1 MPYRPFFYPNHISAQ
16 PLRPATLS
24 ARPYMIPTASIL
36 QRFLPVTAWLP
47 NYDRSMLKGDLS
59 AGLTVG
65 VMLIPQGMAYALIA
79 GLPPEYGLYASV
91 VPLLLYAM
99 LGTSRHLGVGPVAL
113 VALLVAAAVSPIA
126 QSPDEFIALSILL
139 ALMVGV
145 LQFVFGLLRLGFVV
159 NLLSHPV
166 LSGFISAAAIII
178 GLSQVHHLLGVS
190 SVSGS
195 LHDILI
201 GLGAQLGSVKP
212 ITLAVGAAGIALM
225 ILGKK
230 YIKALPAPVMVLM
243 AGIAVVWAAGLHTT
257 GLSVVG
263 VIPAGLP
270 PFMMPEITTGALTA
284 LFPMALAIALVAY
297 MEAIAVAKAIQQRA
311 KTYKVDPDQ
320 ELIAI
325 GASNIAGSFFLSF
338 PVTGSFSRT
347 AVNFDTG
354 GKSPM
359 ASVVSAVV
367 VVITLLFLT
376 PVFFYLPHAVLAA
389 VIIVSVYGLIE
400 FGQFRKLWKLG
411 HYDRYLFLAAFLGTL
426 FIGIKEGI
434 LLGVMLSVAML
445 LYRSARPNHV
455 VLGRIPGTQIYRD
468 TRNYETEPNPAALI
482 FRFDAPLHFAN
493 AEFYAEKVTE
503 LMQNRPE
510 TRFIILDFNGINDID
525 STGLEA
531 LHDLLKNIR
540 RENREPLI
548 TEAKFAVRTMIK
560 KAWPEKDVPQFF
572 MRIEDAV
579 EAAGC
584 FDQPD
589 ADFRERGIYTDIS

>member
-1 MPYRPFFYPNHISAQ
+1 
-16 PLRPATLS
+16 
-24 ARPYMIPTASIL
+24 MIPAQSIL
-36 QRFLPVTAWLP
+36 QRFLPVTDWLP
-47 NYDRSMLKGDLS
+47 KYDRSQLKGDLS

-79 GLPPEYGLYASV
+79 GLPAQYGLYASV
-91 VPLLLYAM
+91 VPLLIYAM
-99 LGTSRHLGVGPVAL
+99 LGSSRHLGVGPVAL
-113 VALLVAAAVSPIA
+113 VALLVAAAVSPVA
-126 QSPDEFIALSILL
+126 QSPEEFLALSILL
-139 ALMVGV
+139 ALMVGA
-145 LQFVFGLLRLGFVV
+145 LQLIFGLLRLGFVV

-178 GLSQVHHLLGVS
+178 GLSQLHHILGVS
-190 SVSGS
+190 SASGS
-195 LHDILI
+195 LHDILW
-201 GLGAQLGSVKP
+201 GLGSQLDSVKP
-212 ITLAVGAAGIALM
+212 LTLGVGAAGIALM
-225 ILGKK
+225 IFGKK
-230 YIKALPAPVMVLM
+230 YIKALPAPVMVLF
-243 AGIAVVWAAGLHTT
+243 AGIIVVWVTGLHQT

-263 VIPAGLP
+263 AIPPGLP
-270 PFMMPEITTGALTA
+270 PFVIPEITAEAVSA

-325 GASNIAGSFFLSF
+325 GASNVAGSFFLSF
-338 PVTGSFSRT
+338 PITGSFSRT

-354 GKSPM
+354 GKTPM
-359 ASVVSAVV
+359 ATVFSAVV
-367 VVITLLFLT
+367 VILTLLFLT
-376 PVFFYLPHAVLAA
+376 PVFFYLPHAVLGA

-400 FGQFRKLWKLG
+400 FGQFRSLWKLG

-434 LLGVMLSVAML
+434 LLGVMLSVVML

-455 VLGRIPGTQIYRD
+455 VLGRLPGTHIYRD
-468 TRNYETEPNPAALI
+468 VRNYETDPNPRTLI

-493 AEFYAEKVTE
+493 AEFFSDKVQE
-503 LMQNRPE
+503 LIQAKPE

-531 LHDLLKNIR
+531 LHELLKNIR
-540 RENREPLI
+540 RDGRIPLI
-548 TEAKFAVRTMIK
+548 TEAKFTVRNLIK
-560 KAWPEKDVPQFF
+560 KAWPEADVPEFF

-579 EAAGC
+579 ESAGC
-584 FDQPD
+584 FDLPETASSD
-589 ADFRERGIYTDIS
+589 KKIFTDFS

>member
-1 MPYRPFFYPNHISAQ
+1 
-16 PLRPATLS
+16 
-24 ARPYMIPTASIL
+24 MIPAQSIL
-36 QRFLPVTAWLP
+36 QRFLPVTDWLP
-47 NYDRSMLKGDLS
+47 KYDRSQLKGDLS

-79 GLPPEYGLYASV
+79 GLPPQYGLYASV
-91 VPLLLYAM
+91 VPLLIYAM
-99 LGTSRHLGVGPVAL
+99 LGSSRHLGVGPVAL
-113 VALLVAAAVSPIA
+113 VALLVAAAVSPVA
-126 QSPDEFIALSILL
+126 QSPEEFLALSIIL
-139 ALMVGV
+139 ALMVGL
-145 LQFVFGLLRLGFVV
+145 LQLVFGLLRLGFVV

-178 GLSQVHHLLGVS
+178 GLSQVHHLLGIS

-195 LHDILI
+195 LHDILW
-201 GLGAQLGSVKP
+201 GLGTQLGGIKP
-212 ITLAVGAAGIALM
+212 ITLAVGIAGIALM

-230 YIKALPAPVMVLM
+230 YVKALPAPVMVLL
-243 AGIAVVWAAGLHTT
+243 AGIFVVWITGLHQT

-263 VIPAGLP
+263 TIPAGLP
-270 PFMMPEITTGALTA
+270 PFAVPALSAEAVST

-297 MEAIAVAKAIQQRA
+297 MEAIAVAKAIQQRD
-311 KTYKVDPDQ
+311 KSYKINPDQ
-320 ELIAI
+320 ELIAL
-325 GASNIAGSFFLSF
+325 GASNVAGSFFLSF

-354 GKSPM
+354 GKTPL
-359 ASVVSAVV
+359 ASVISALVV
-367 VVITLLFLT
+367 LVTLLFLT

-400 FGQFRKLWKLG
+400 FGQFRTLWKLG

-455 VLGRIPGTQIYRD
+455 VLGRLPGTQIYRD
-468 TRNYETEPNPAALI
+468 IRNYETEQNPTALI

-493 AEFYAEKVTE
+493 AEFYSDKVSE
-503 LMQNRPE
+503 LIQHKPE

-531 LHDLLKNIR
+531 LHDLLKDIR
-540 RENREPLI
+540 RDNRVPMI
-548 TEAKFAVRTMIK
+548 TEAKFAVRSMIK
-560 KAWPEKDVPQFF
+560 KAWPEADVPQFF

-584 FDQPD
+584 IDEPE
-589 ADFRERGIYTDIS
+589 ADFEKRGIYTDLRF